1 MVFEHAIAL
10 TGGIATGK
18 STTADMLHEYGF
30 KIIDSDVIAHNNLQE
45 YSSLVSTMF
54 GSEYV
59 DEGIVNRKRLGKYL
73 FANKSELKRL
83 ENFLHPLIHEEI
95 KRKSEVNEEKEKT
108 YFIDIPLF
116 FENSNYLDIKTSICV
131 YAPKEIQIERMMIR
145 DNLSLEEIHQ
155 RLDAQIDI
163 EEKKTL
169 ADYIIDNSKDTMHLD
184 QEISKF
190 INKLYLIGE

>member
-95 KRKSEVNEEKEKT
+95 KRKSVVNEEKEKT

-116 FENSNYLDIKTSICV
+116 F
-131 YAPKEIQIERMMIR
+131 
-145 DNLSLEEIHQ
+145 
-155 RLDAQIDI
+155 
-163 EEKKTL
+163 
-169 ADYIIDNSKDTMHLD
+169 
-184 QEISKF
+184 
-190 INKLYLIGE
+190 